1 MSIKA
6 KPTFSLKDQLF
17 NKESVR
23 ELSDAIFSASA
34 DFPRKKFE
42 RRVLA
47 RFPELELKQR
57 IDWIVSSLEPF
68 LPDKFDG
75 ARKILLDAL
84 PVPLNPDLT
93 DDDFG
98 KFIWIVPGEYVA
110 KHGCTRGSLTASL
123 DFLREATKRFS
134 SEGAIR
140 PFLQQFADE
149 TMAFVRRCAVDD
161 NYHVRRLASEG
172 IRPFLPWAPRAKI
185 PNENIVGVLDQL
197 HADPTRYVTRSVANT
212 LNDIARIDADLVVET
227 LKRWNKRNRQDERE
241 LAWMTRHALR
251 TLLKDDHAAALDL
264 LGYSTKP
271 QFRLSKLSASETV
284 TVGEA
289 FEWRCSLRSL
299 AKQQLKITLR
309 VHFLKANGS
318 HSPKVFAVKD
328 GHFEKGDELDIHKR
342 LPFKPITT
350 RTLYPGTHRAELLVN
365 GVSRKTVAFELTE

>member
-23 ELSDAIFSASA
+23 ELSDGIRSAFA
-34 DFPRKKFE
+34 AFPQKRFE
-42 RRVLA
+42 QKVLA
-47 RFPELELKQR
+47 RFPALELKQR

-68 LPDKFDG
+68 LPDDFDC
-75 ARKILLDAL
+75 AREILLQAL
-84 PVPLNPDLT
+84 PAPLDPDRT

-110 KHGCTRGSLTASL
+110 KHGCTRESLAASL

-149 TMAFVRRCAVDD
+149 TIAFVRECAVDD

-172 IRPFLPWAPRAKI
+172 IRPFLPWAPRARI
-185 PNENIVGVLDQL
+185 PNETIVGVLDQL

-227 LKRWNKRNRQDERE
+227 LKRWNKQRRQNERE
-241 LAWMTRHALR
+241 LAWMSRHALR
-251 TLLKDDHAAALDL
+251 TLLKDDHAAALRL

-271 QFRLSKLSASETV
+271 QFRLSKLSTTETV

-299 AKQQLKITLR
+299 ATQQLKITLR
-309 VHFLKANGS
+309 IHFLKANGS

-328 GHFEKGDELDIHKR
+328 GRFGKGDELEIQKR
-342 LPFKPITT
+342 LSFKPITT
-350 RTLYPGTHRAELLVN
+350 RVLYPGTHRAELLVN
-365 GVSRKTVAFELTE
+365 GVSRKTVAFELTV